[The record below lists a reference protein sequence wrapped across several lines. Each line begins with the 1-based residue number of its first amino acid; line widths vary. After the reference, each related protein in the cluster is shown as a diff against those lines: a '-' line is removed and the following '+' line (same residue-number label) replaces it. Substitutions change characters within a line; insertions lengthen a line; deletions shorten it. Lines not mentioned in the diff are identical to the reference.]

1 MARDRAK
8 GKASDKAS
16 DKATGK
22 AAGKAATRAG
32 GAAPAKPSRR
42 ESFAYA
48 YKITKQADPKIP
60 WILAGVFVFAALV
73 GTALF
78 SLIPPAWL
86 VMDILIGVLTGV
98 LAVLIVFGRRAQK
111 AQYAAMEGRPGAAA
125 GALGMLKRGWKTD
138 PAIAFTKQQDV
149 VHRVV
154 GPPGIVLVGEGNP
167 GRLKGLLGS
176 ERVKHQ
182 RVAADTP
189 IHEIVVGY
197 GQGEVPLPKL
207 VKHISKLGRK
217 IKPAEMTDVLQR
229 LKALDAQRS
238 TIPIPKGP
246 VPTSMK
252 GYRGNLRGR

>member
-8 GKASDKAS
+8 DSAPGTA
-16 DKATGK
+16 KATPK
-22 AAGKAATRAG
+22 D
-32 GAAPAKPSRR
+32 KPSRR
-42 ESFAYA
+42 ENFAYA
-48 YKITKQADPKIP
+48 YQITKQADPRTP
-60 WILAGVFVFAALV
+60 WILLGVFVFAALV

-78 SLIPPAWL
+78 SLIPPPWL
-86 VMDILIGVLTGV
+86 VMDIVLGLMVGV

-111 AQYAAMEGRPGAAA
+111 AQFAAMEGRPGAAA

-138 PAIAFTKQQDV
+138 PAIAFNKQQDV

-154 GPPGIVLVGEGNP
+154 GPPGIVLVGEGQP
-167 GRLKGLLGS
+167 GRLKGLLAS

-189 IHEIVVGY
+189 IHEVVVGY
-197 GQGEVPLPKL
+197 GEGQVPLPKL
-207 VKHISKLGRK
+207 TKHISKLGRK